1 MRTDVTQMTLEEI
14 RIVGLK
20 AIADELGPIGL
31 VRFLQMFETGKGNY
45 SEDRHEWMDRLTGE
59 EIDQAIQEAKTH

>member
-1 MRTDVTQMTLEEI
+1 MRTDVAQMTLEEI

-45 SEDRHEWMDRLTGE
+45 SEDRHEWVDRLTSE
-59 EIDQAIQEAKTH
+59 EIDRAISKSNTH